1 MQRYLGVDVHAESCT
16 VSVVSEAGKEV
27 QRQVVE
33 TNGRALVGYLQQLPG
48 TLHLCLEEGE
58 WSQWLYEILSP
69 HVAEMVVVWPERR
82 SPAKSDALDARH
94 LAERLRTGRLGRVV
108 YKAPRRYLRLRELAR
123 VYGLLSR
130 DVARSKNRLK
140 SLVRRRGIDCSGEGI
155 YKPQQR
161 DRWLTKLPAGLRSVG
176 ELLGVELDCLEE
188 LKGEA
193 EEAMVA
199 EAHRFRIARILETL
213 PGLGP
218 IRVAQMLPIV
228 VTPHRFRTKR
238 QFWSYCGFGIVTRST
253 ADWVQVEGRWVR
265 ARLPM
270 TRGLNRNFNRA
281 LKGIFKG
288 AATTVIAHA
297 SSSPFRAAYDRLCEQ
312 GTKPNLAKV
321 TVARKLAAAALA
333 MWKSEEVY
341 DPKR

>member
-1 MQRYLGVDVHAESCT
+1 MERYLGVDVHRESCT
-16 VSVVSEAGKEV
+16 IVVMSEAGKEV

-33 TNGRALVGYLQQLPG
+33 TNGRALVSFVRQLAG
-48 TLHLCLEEGE
+48 TLHVCLEEGE
-58 WSQWLYEILSP
+58 WSQWLYEVLSP
-69 HVAEMVVVWPERR
+69 HVADVVVVWPERR
-82 SPAKSDALDARH
+82 EPAKSDRLDARE

-140 SLVRRRGIDCSGEGI
+140 SLVRRRGIDCTGEGI
-155 YKPQQR
+155 YQPEER
-161 DRWLTKLPAGLRSVG
+161 DRWLKQLPAGLRSIG
-176 ELLGVELDCLEE
+176 ELLGVGLDCLEE

-199 EAHRFRIARILETL
+199 EAHRYPIARTLETV

-238 QFWSYCGFGIVTRST
+238 QFWSYCGFGIVTRSS
-253 ADWVQVEGRWVR
+253 ADWVKVDGQWVR

-270 TRGLNRNFNRA
+270 TRGLNRNFNRT

-297 SSSPFRAAYDRLCEQ
+297 TPGPFRAAYDRLCEQ

-321 TVARKLAAAALA
+321 TVARKLAATALA
-333 MWKSEEVY
+333 MWKNEEAY